1 MLPLIEAK
9 KRAEAHSAEELA
21 WLCRSFVAHEVPDY
35 QVAAWLMAV
44 RWQGMTESETLAL
57 TQALVASGEVLEWPR
72 DLRVVDKHST
82 GGVGDKTSIALVP
95 LLAAAGLTF
104 VKMSGRGLGHTG
116 GTIDKLEAIPGF
128 QTDLEPDRLK
138 RQVEEIGCALVAQ
151 SPTLVPADGLLYA
164 LRDVTSTVDS
174 LPLIASSVMSKKLA
188 SGAASIIL
196 DVKYGSGAF
205 MSTEGEAEEL
215 ARAMIAIGRGAG
227 RRVSALLSPMSEPLG
242 MTVGNSL
249 EVQEAIEVLHG
260 GGPDDLRELT
270 LELGSRLY
278 AMAHGHPHIAA
289 ASQTLQ
295 SLIDSGAAA
304 DKLEQL
310 IAAQGGDASVVGNP
324 AALAQAPVVRTVA
337 AEQGGWVTGVD
348 ARGVA
353 DAALLLGAGRVRK
366 GDAIDTRTGV
376 RLLARTGAAVE
387 RGTPLAEIYAAAE
400 GAAAEAV
407 RKLLSSVTVGEEQAR
422 RAPAHRAID

>member
-1 MLPLIEAK
+1 
-9 KRAEAHSAEELA
+9 
-21 WLCRSFVAHEVPDY
+21 
-35 QVAAWLMAV
+35 
-44 RWQGMTESETLAL
+44 
-57 TQALVASGEVLEWPR
+57 
-72 DLRVVDKHST
+72 
-82 GGVGDKTSIALVP
+82 
-95 LLAAAGLTF
+95 
-104 VKMSGRGLGHTG
+104 
-116 GTIDKLEAIPGF
+116 
-128 QTDLEPDRLK
+128 
-138 RQVEEIGCALVAQ
+138 
-151 SPTLVPADGLLYA
+151 
-164 LRDVTSTVDS
+164 
-174 LPLIASSVMSKKLA
+174 MSKKLA

-249 EVQEAIEVLHG
+249 EVQEAIEVL
-260 GGPDDLRELT
+260 
-270 LELGSRLY
+270 
-278 AMAHGHPHIAA
+278 HPHIAA